1 MPTVKDTPPRR
12 SRRRRPAV
20 PADRPFSLDAFSVR
34 AGTAFIP
41 LVARARARVQFP
53 ELDFADEAAEDIAA
67 ALGVPADLFGTD
79 PGWMRG
85 IVCRARWF
93 DARCRDFFAAHPDG
107 LGIALGAGFDT
118 RFRRLAGAARRW
130 VDLDL
135 PEVIAVKRQFVAPT
149 GRYRMLDCDVTD
161 LAWIDR
167 TGWRPGTPAVLTAEG
182 ILMYLAPAEVRELFR
197 GIAARFG
204 EGGAPV
210 AVLFDYASP
219 VAAFNSWLHPALQHT
234 EARFRSGLSGAEALR
249 RIDMRFR
256 VVEDRDVARE
266 CGPAAAVAAA
276 MHELMTLGGH
286 LHGLA
291 HVELAAG

>member
-1 MPTVKDTPPRR
+1 MPTLEDKPPRG
-12 SRRRRPAV
+12 SKRRRPAV
-20 PADRPFSLDAFSVR
+20 PADRPFSLDAYSVR

-41 LVARARARVQFP
+41 LVARARARALFP
-53 ELDFADEAAEDIAA
+53 ELDFADEEAEHIAA

-93 DARCRDFFAAHPDG
+93 DARCRDFFTAHKDG

-135 PEVIAVKRQFVAPT
+135 PEVIAVRRRFVAPT
-149 GRYRMLDCDVTD
+149 GRCRMLEGDVTD

-167 TGWRPGTPAVLTAEG
+167 TGWRPGTPVVLTAEG
-182 ILMYLAPAEVRELFR
+182 ILMYLAPAEVRDLFR
-197 GIAARFG
+197 GIAARFSK
-204 EGGAPV
+204 GGAP
-210 AVLFDYASP
+210 ASVLFDYASP

-234 EARFRSGLSGAEALR
+234 EARFRSGLSGAEAIR
-249 RIDMRFR
+249 RIDRRFR
-256 VVEDRDVARE
+256 VVEDRDVARQ

-276 MHELMTLGGH
+276 MHELMTLGGY

-291 HVELAAG
+291 HVQLDA